1 MYKELQSL
9 SEIQPG
15 ELDDFLAKGWFR
27 MQQTIFTTDKEVF
40 GNALYDIIWLRIC
53 LDDFIKEKRYA
64 RLAKKNNRFRTE
76 IKKAVITPEHEA
88 LFFFY
93 KKSKLFQ
100 KSPSLEWLLQ
110 GDKLNNIFDTYMIN
124 MYDESQMI
132 GTGFFDLGSDSAAGI
147 CSVYHPDYATYSPG
161 RYMIYEKIM
170 YCKKNKFR
178 YFYPGYFVPGYPL
191 FDYKLTIGK
200 SFIEYFDTY
209 KKNWLPISALCLPGY
224 APAIIK

>member
-9 SEIQPG
+9 SEIKPG

-40 GNALYDIIWLRIC
+40 GNALYDTIWLRLR
-53 LDDFIKEKRYA
+53 LDDFTEEERFT
-64 RLAKKNNRFRTE
+64 RLLKKNNGFQIE
-76 IKKAVITPEHEA
+76 IKKAAITPDHEA

-100 KSPSLEWLLQ
+100 RSPSLQWLLQ
-110 GDKLNNIFDTYMIN
+110 GDTSSNVYNTHMIN
-124 MYDESQMI
+124 MYDGSRMI
-132 GTGFFDLGSDSAAGI
+132 GTGFFDLGNNSAAGI

-161 RYMIYEKIM
+161 RYMIYEKIF

-200 SFIEYFDTY
+200 TALEYFDTHNKTWNPVSGLDLSHY
-209 KKNWLPISALCLPGY
+209 PPAPIG
-224 APAIIK
+224 

>member
-9 SEIQPG
+9 SEIKPG

-40 GNALYDIIWLRIC
+40 GNVLYDTIWLRIC
-53 LDDFIKEKRYA
+53 LDDFIEEKRYT
-64 RLAKKNNRFRTE
+64 RLVKKNNRFRTE
-76 IKKAVITPEHEA
+76 IKKAVIMPEHEA

-110 GDKLNNIFDTYMIN
+110 GDKTQNIYDTYMIN

-132 GTGFFDLGSDSAAGI
+132 GTGFFDLGNNSAAGI

-200 SFIEYFDTY
+200 SFMEYFDTY
-209 KKNWLPISALCLPGY
+209 KKNWFPISELYLSGY
-224 APAIIK
+224 VPAIIK